1 MQMRPA
7 LQAQVTSGT
16 TDSHTLFR
24 TLKML
29 EEEEPQL
36 LAESREDQS
45 LVVSV
50 MGKIQLEVLTQ
61 VLKNRFGI
69 EAVFAPPKV
78 LYRETIAEEVVEY
91 GGSYWTLSG
100 KRLPYMRDKTRD

>member
-1 MQMRPA
+1 MRRRF
-7 LQAQVTSGT
+7 QAQVTSGT

-45 LVVSV
+45 LVLSV
-50 MGKIQLEVLTQ
+50 MGKIQLECLPVLRT
-61 VLKNRFGI
+61 VWNRSC
-69 EAVFAPPKV
+69 VC
-78 LYRETIAEEVVEY
+78 T
-91 GGSYWTLSG
+91 S
-100 KRLPYMRDKTRD
+100 